1 MSFPMKRDLSG
12 RLRKFAV
19 RILRLV
25 EVLRKIPGAKKI
37 ADQLERCAPSIGHN
51 YAEAQAASSLAHFI
65 SIIEICEREARET
78 QFALGVVIDS
88 QFVKP
93 SRLRDLDQ
101 ESGEIVAIMP
111 TIGKRAKQR
120 KKQQMAPNKNR

>member
-1 MSFPMKRDLSG
+1 MKRDLSE

-37 ADQLERCAPSIGHN
+37 ADQLERCPPSIGHN

-93 SRLRDLDQ
+93 FLLRDLDQ
-101 ESGEIVAIMP
+101 ESSEIVAIMT
-111 TIGKRAKQR
+111 TIGKRAKER
-120 KKQQMAPNKNR
+120 KNRQMAQNKNG

>member
-101 ESGEIVAIMP
+101 ESGEIVAIMT

>member
-1 MSFPMKRDLSG
+1 MKRDLSE

-19 RILRLV
+19 RILRLCD
-25 EVLRKIPGAKKI
+25 VLRKIPGARKI

-78 QFALGVVIDS
+78 QFALGVVIES

-93 SRLRDLDQ
+93 FLLRHLYQ
-101 ESGEIVAIMP
+101 ESSEIVAIMT
-111 TIGKRAKQR
+111 TIGKRAKER
-120 KKQQMAPNKNR
+120 KNRQIAPNKNR

>member
-1 MSFPMKRDLSG
+1 MKRDLSE

-19 RILRLV
+19 RILRLCD
-25 EVLRKIPGAKKI
+25 VLRKIPQAKKI

-65 SIIEICEREARET
+65 SIIEIGEREARET
-78 QFALGVVIDS
+78 QFALGIVIDR

-93 SRLRDLDQ
+93 SRLSDLFK
-101 ESGEIVAIMP
+101 ESSEIVAIMT
-111 TIGKRAKQR
+111 TIGKRAKERTDRQIS
-120 KKQQMAPNKNR
+120 PNS

>member
-1 MSFPMKRDLSG
+1 M
-12 RLRKFAV
+12 
-19 RILRLV
+19 RLV
-25 EVLRKIPGAKKI
+25 EVLRKIPGARKI

-78 QFALGVVIDS
+78 QFALGVVIDI

-93 SRLRDLDQ
+93 QRLRDLYQ
-101 ESGEIVAIMP
+101 ES
-111 TIGKRAKQR
+111 
-120 KKQQMAPNKNR
+120 